1 MALAFFKNYVIIY
14 IIYLLKR
21 GQVVFMNVFLILA
34 FLFFIGSMIGWVLEL
49 FYRKM
54 ISERK
59 WINPGFLVGPYLPLY
74 GFGLCTFYLLSQI
87 NLNRNLDYINYDVC
101 GHRDRIYLTD

>member
-1 MALAFFKNYVIIY
+1 
-14 IIYLLKR
+14 
-21 GQVVFMNVFLILA
+21 
-34 FLFFIGSMIGWVLEL
+34 MIGWVLEL

-74 GFGLCTFYLLSQI
+74 GFGLCTVYLLSQI
-87 NLNRNLDYINYDVC
+87 KLDRNMGNTHNDVC
-101 GHRDRIYLTD
+101 SHRDRIYCTD